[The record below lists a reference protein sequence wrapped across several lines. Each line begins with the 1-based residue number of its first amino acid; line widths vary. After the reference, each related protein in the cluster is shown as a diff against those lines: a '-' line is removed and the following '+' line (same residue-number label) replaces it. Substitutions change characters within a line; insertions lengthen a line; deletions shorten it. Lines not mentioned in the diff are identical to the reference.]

1 MNAGVKQNIHE
12 RWFLNTECGSIR
24 AKRKRNGNCS
34 SIFRSISKF
43 SPYVCTDEFLNLRL
57 SRLVYIILCRNIGTI
72 LLRDLSRD
80 DSESS
85 GSTGEEEGELA
96 DGREGEREEP
106 RGGVAV
112 TREHTQD

>member
-1 MNAGVKQNIHE
+1 MWQYKGH
-12 RWFLNTECGSIR
+12 S
-24 AKRKRNGNCS
+24 KRKHNGNCC

-43 SPYVCTDEFLNLRL
+43 SPYVLTNSFKNFVFLDL
-57 SRLVYIILCRNIGTI
+57 YILCRNIGAI
-72 LLRDLSRD
+72 LSRDLSRD

-112 TREHTQD
+112 AREHTQDYQRQ